1 MDINRVI
8 VLEPNEPERNL
19 LVSLLHST
27 GIVNIGEARNVAEAF
42 QFCSTLSANLVLC
55 SLVIGFKAC
64 QSLLQLIS
72 TLHTPPAVAFLGSS
86 PEIGQLESICINLR
100 LCYLGLLPT
109 PIEVARFR
117 RLIGQLR
124 TSSTMGYKT

>member
-42 QFCSTLSANLVLC
+42 QFCSTLSAK
-55 SLVIGFKAC
+55 IGRA
-64 QSLLQLIS
+64 
-72 TLHTPPAVAFLGSS
+72 HV
-86 PEIGQLESICINLR
+86 
-100 LCYLGLLPT
+100 
-109 PIEVARFR
+109 
-117 RLIGQLR
+117 
-124 TSSTMGYKT
+124 